1 MAIKYS
7 IDTHAICFP
16 SKLLAQNGGKH
27 ILNITLTNDTDN
39 GTLVAA
45 GKFEDLDRYTEAAPT
60 TFEGKIQKQAAN
72 GHWYVEVVDPGDAL
86 LVYMQAFIAED
97 WTNRF
102 KKESNFY
109 NAKGDVV
116 RGYELA
122 KRDVFELS
130 AEGFTGEELAEGKK
144 VTYDSVSRKLKVET
158 A

>member
-1 MAIKYS
+1 MAIKYA
-7 IDTHAICFP
+7 IDKHAVCFP

-27 ILNITLTNDTDN
+27 VLNITLKNDTDN

-45 GKFEDLDRYTEAAPT
+45 GDFEDLDRYTEAAPT
-60 TFEGKIQKQAAN
+60 SFEGKIQKQAAN
-72 GHWYVEVVDPGDAL
+72 GNWYVEVVDPGDAL

-97 WTNRF
+97 WTNTF

-116 RGYELA
+116 RAYELA
-122 KRDVFELS
+122 KRDVYELS
-130 AEGFTGEELAEGKK
+130 EDGFTGEALAAGKK
-144 VTYDSVSRKLKVET
+144 VTYDAVSKKLKVET

>member
-1 MAIKYS
+1 
-7 IDTHAICFP
+7 
-16 SKLLAQNGGKH
+16 
-27 ILNITLTNDTDN
+27 
-39 GTLVAA
+39 
-45 GKFEDLDRYTEAAPT
+45 
-60 TFEGKIQKQAAN
+60 
-72 GHWYVEVVDPGDAL
+72 
-86 LVYMQAFIAED
+86 MQAFIAED

-130 AEGFTGEELAEGKK
+130 AEGFTGEELGEGKK